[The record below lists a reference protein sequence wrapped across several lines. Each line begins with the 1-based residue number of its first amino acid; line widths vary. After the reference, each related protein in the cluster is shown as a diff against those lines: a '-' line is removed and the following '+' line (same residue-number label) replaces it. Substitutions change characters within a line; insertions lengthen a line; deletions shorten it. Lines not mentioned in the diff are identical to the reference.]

1 MRLTSIGTTY
11 MKASLE
17 VSATRC
23 CCKKQNKK
31 RVYYEK
37 NIKGIGIKGGRLED
51 PPLIDL
57 RALVLSAFTD
67 QKEFDKTV
75 SNIASVL
82 SDVFTEAAE
91 NLNAKK
97 C

>member
-1 MRLTSIGTTY
+1 MYYIMRTAFLNVST
-11 MKASLE
+11 MK
-17 VSATRC
+17 
-23 CCKKQNKK
+23 
-31 RVYYEK
+31 K
-37 NIKGIGIKGGRLED
+37 NIKGIGIKGGRPED

-57 RALVLSAFTD
+57 KALVLSAFTD
-67 QKEFDKTV
+67 QKEFGKTV